1 MAVPSSWTSVVQTLE
16 QFVRFFFLFF
26 HFYWLVSVVI
36 CSLYADNTDFS
47 SCLQVCI
54 RSEVSHAS
62 MHTIDKFPAHPR
74 MPAYHLLPAWEND
87 WTDAGQFSLYYL
99 QSLSLGVLTQRKWTN
114 RDIKTPPNSVSYLI
128 FFIVLAWFDCELKVW
143 PLWQCIVLEQLW
155 YASQKMVHFWQK
167 KRFGQFL
174 IEFFLAICIRNDH
187 MY

>member
-1 MAVPSSWTSVVQTLE
+1 MAVSSSWTSVVQTLE
-16 QFVRFFFLFF
+16 QFVRFFFFLFF
-26 HFYWLVSVVI
+26 HFYWLASVVI

-74 MPAYHLLPAWEND
+74 MPACHLLPAWEND

-99 QSLSLGVLTQRKWTN
+99 QSLSLSVLTQRKWTN

-167 KRFGQFL
+167 KEGLVSF
-174 IEFFLAICIRNDH
+174 
-187 MY
+187 